1 LHKILLK
8 LITFIFLCFLK
19 INWINGKYRVL
30 VDSFCSFNSDSKTNN
45 GELMNYDLVLKGFVL
60 ILILRRV
67 SLDFAR
73 FVSFRVLVP
82 GVEA

>member
-1 LHKILLK
+1 
-8 LITFIFLCFLK
+8 
-19 INWINGKYRVL
+19 